1 MASALNE
8 ISAAN
13 QSNAATRIVGPSR
26 RGAVTMP
33 PSPTVTLSY
42 IRGNLRPIYS
52 QAAGRTHPIPGD
64 RRLNSAVDS
73 PRRSSLLKAAVFW
86 LAIAAFAL
94 IALYA
99 RLLHLSFD
107 GDYQGWASA
116 SCMTMA
122 HSFNQLGAVHLHFVP
137 IQNNLPL
144 GSDPDVYLHWPPL
157 FPLLLSVV
165 TRIFGDHESS
175 GRLFALTI
183 TLATTC
189 VVIAIARRFYGTRIA
204 LLSGFFFLTARA
216 TYEGGRAILHQ
227 PLAILFGSATVLL
240 FLLALDIPSPSTTA
254 PFPAS
259 RRRLFAIL
267 GLFATICTVLTA
279 WDPIFVPFGL
289 LLSSIYLRR
298 RDAIRLAGL
307 YLVAGVLTFVA
318 VQADYILAY
327 PALFR
332 NQFATIAFRAGL
344 KFNVDSSMRLHT
356 IVDSVHYT
364 TSQLSFIGTYSHA
377 LRWLFEGFG
386 TFTLLAPFLFLA
398 LWRQGDPRKNTSAVY
413 LLGGLGL
420 PWLLFYAVMRNYVS
434 IHPFALVLGAPF
446 LAITSGFVLD
456 RIWDRLHTATVAD
469 NNRRHVLRVMLVI
482 FPLLILYP
490 LFMAVRNAK
499 IPYEVAQYQYLSA
512 IIQRNT
518 PANAVTLS
526 SAQSAVPIYYSD
538 RHIVRGIVT
547 PELLRIAIPQ
557 ARAAFPGSPL
567 FFALQDDP
575 DIDRASFTNALQQ
588 FTPIAHQGDSTLYAV
603 PGAQSQTQA
612 ASTAGRTAAPND

>member
-1 MASALNE
+1 MPHDAS
-8 ISAAN
+8 I
-13 QSNAATRIVGPSR
+13 PS
-26 RGAVTMP
+26 
-33 PSPTVTLSY
+33 
-42 IRGNLRPIYS
+42 
-52 QAAGRTHPIPGD
+52 PGD
-64 RRLNSAVDS
+64 RRLNLAVES
-73 PRRSSLLKAAVFW
+73 SRRSHLFKAAAFW
-86 LAIAAFAL
+86 LAIAALAL
-94 IALYA
+94 VALYA

-122 HSFNQLGAVHLHFVP
+122 HSFNQLGALHLHFVP

-165 TRIFGDHESS
+165 TRILGDHESS
-175 GRLFALTI
+175 GRLFALAI
-183 TLATTC
+183 TLATTG
-189 VVIAIARRFYGTRIA
+189 VVIAIARHLYSTRIA

-227 PLAILFGSATVLL
+227 PLAMLFGSATVLL
-240 FLLALDIPSPSTTA
+240 FLLAVDIPSTA
-254 PFPAS
+254 TPYPAS
-259 RRRLFAIL
+259 RKRLFALL
-267 GLFATICTVLTA
+267 GLVATICTVLTA
-279 WDPIFVPFGL
+279 WDPIFIPFGL
-289 LLSSIYLRR
+289 LVSSIYLRR
-298 RDAIRLAGL
+298 RDAIRLTAL
-307 YLVAGVLTFVA
+307 YLLADVLTFVA
-318 VQADYILAY
+318 VQTDYILAY
-327 PALFR
+327 PALFK

-344 KFNVDSSMRLHT
+344 KFNVASSMRLHT

-398 LWRQGDPRKNTSAVY
+398 LWLPADRRQNTSAVY

-420 PWLLFYAVMRNYVS
+420 PWLVFFTIMRNYVS

-456 RIWDRLHTATVAD
+456 RIWDRLHTATIAD
-469 NNRRHVLRVMLVI
+469 NNRRHLLRVMLVI
-482 FPLLILYP
+482 LPLLILYP

-499 IPYEVAQYQYLSA
+499 TPFEAPQYQDLSPL
-512 IIQRNT
+512 IQRNT
-518 PANAVTLS
+518 TPNAVTLS

-547 PELLRIAIPQ
+547 PELLRLAIPQ

-567 FFALQDDP
+567 FFALQDEP
-575 DIDRASFTNALQQ
+575 DIDRASFTTALQQ
-588 FTPIAHQGDSTLYAV
+588 FTLVAHRGDSTLYAI
-603 PGAQSQTQA
+603 P
-612 ASTAGRTAAPND
+612 

>member
-1 MASALNE
+1 MPHDAIN
-8 ISAAN
+8 
-13 QSNAATRIVGPSR
+13 PS
-26 RGAVTMP
+26 T
-33 PSPTVTLSY
+33 
-42 IRGNLRPIYS
+42 
-52 QAAGRTHPIPGD
+52 GD
-64 RRLNSAVDS
+64 RRLNPAVET
-73 PRRSSLLKAAVFW
+73 PGRSYLLKTAALW
-86 LAIAAFAL
+86 LAVAALAL

-122 HSFNQLGAVHLHFVP
+122 HSFNQLGALHLHFVP

-165 TRIFGDHESS
+165 TRILGDHESS

-189 VVIAIARRFYGTRIA
+189 IVIAIARRLFGTRVA

-240 FLLALDIPSPSTTA
+240 FLLALDIPSTAISTTET
-254 PFPAS
+254 PPSPS
-259 RRRLFAIL
+259 RRRLFAAL
-267 GLFATICTVLTA
+267 GLLATICTILTA
-279 WDPIFVPFGL
+279 WDPIFIPLGL
-289 LLSSIYLRR
+289 LLCSIYLRR
-298 RDAIRLAGL
+298 RDAIRLASL
-307 YLVAGVLTFVA
+307 YFLADVLTFIA

-327 PALFR
+327 PALFK

-344 KFNVDSSMRLHT
+344 KFNVESSLRLHT
-356 IVDSVHYT
+356 IVDTVHYT
-364 TSQLSFIGTYSHA
+364 ESQLSFIGTYSQA

-398 LWRQGDPRKNTSAVY
+398 LWLQPNRRQNIPAVY
-413 LLGGLGL
+413 ILGGLGL
-420 PWLLFYAVMRNYVS
+420 PWLLFFVVMRNYVS

-456 RIWDRLHTATVAD
+456 RIWDRLHTATLAD
-469 NNRRHVLRVMLVI
+469 NNCRHLLQVMVI
-482 FPLLILYP
+482 ILPLLTLYP
-490 LFMAVRNAK
+490 LLMAVRNAR
-499 IPYEVAQYQYLSA
+499 IPFENPQYKDLSV
-512 IIQRNT
+512 IIQHNT
-518 PANAVTLS
+518 PPNAVTLS
-526 SAQSAVPIYYSD
+526 TAQSAVPIYYSD

-547 PELLRIAIPQ
+547 PDLLQMAIPQ
-557 ARAAFPGSPL
+557 AHAAFPGSPL
-567 FFALQDDP
+567 FFAIQDIP
-575 DIDRASFTNALQQ
+575 DIDRASFASALQQ
-588 FTPIAHQGDSTLYAV
+588 FDPIAHQGDSTLYAI
-603 PGAQSQTQA
+603 P
-612 ASTAGRTAAPND
+612 

>member
-1 MASALNE
+1 MTNS
-8 ISAAN
+8 
-13 QSNAATRIVGPSR
+13 PS
-26 RGAVTMP
+26 
-33 PSPTVTLSY
+33 
-42 IRGNLRPIYS
+42 
-52 QAAGRTHPIPGD
+52 PGD
-64 RRLNSAVDS
+64 RSLNSVES
-73 PRRSSLLKAAVFW
+73 PRRFSLFKAAALW
-86 LAIAAFAL
+86 LAIAALAL
-94 IALYA
+94 VALYA
-99 RLLHLSFD
+99 RLLHVSFD

-122 HSFNQLGAVHLHFVP
+122 HSFNQLGALHLHFVP
-137 IQNNLPL
+137 VQNNLPL

-165 TRIFGDHESS
+165 TRILGDHESS

-183 TLATTC
+183 TLATTG
-189 VVIAIARRFYGTRIA
+189 VVMAIARRLYGARVA

-227 PLAILFGSATVLL
+227 PLAMFFGSATVLL
-240 FLLALDIPSPSTTA
+240 FLLALDIPTDAIPATASPL
-254 PFPAS
+254 PAS

-267 GLFATICTVLTA
+267 GLFGTICTVLTA
-279 WDPIFVPFGL
+279 WDPIFIPFGL
-289 LLSSIYLRR
+289 LFSSLYLRR

-307 YLVAGVLTFVA
+307 YLVAAVLTFVA

-327 PALFR
+327 PALFK

-344 KFNVDSSMRLHT
+344 KFNVESSMRLHT

-398 LWRQGDPRKNTSAVY
+398 LWFQGDRRQNLSAAY

-420 PWLLFYAVMRNYVS
+420 PWLIFYAAMRNYVS

-456 RIWDRLHTATVAD
+456 RIWDHLHTAAVAD
-469 NNRRHVLRVMLVI
+469 NNRRHLLRVMVAI
-482 FPLLILYP
+482 FPLLVLYP

-499 IPYEVAQYQYLSA
+499 IPFEVPQYQYLSP
-512 IIQRNT
+512 IIQHNT
-518 PANAVTLS
+518 PPEAVTLS

-547 PELLRIAIPQ
+547 PELLQSAIPQ

-567 FFALQDDP
+567 FFALQDEP
-575 DIDRASFTNALQQ
+575 DIDRASFTTTLQQ
-588 FTPIAHQGDSTLYAV
+588 FTPIAHQGDSTLYAI
-603 PGAQSQTQA
+603 P
-612 ASTAGRTAAPND
+612 

>member
-1 MASALNE
+1 M
-8 ISAAN
+8 
-13 QSNAATRIVGPSR
+13 
-26 RGAVTMP
+26 
-33 PSPTVTLSY
+33 
-42 IRGNLRPIYS
+42 
-52 QAAGRTHPIPGD
+52 
-64 RRLNSAVDS
+64 NSVES
-73 PRRSSLLKAAVFW
+73 PRRSSLFKAAALW
-86 LAIAAFAL
+86 LAIAALAL
-94 IALYA
+94 VALYA
-99 RLLHLSFD
+99 RLLHVSFD

-122 HSFNQLGAVHLHFVP
+122 HSFNQLGALHLHFVP

-165 TRIFGDHESS
+165 TRILGDHESS

-183 TLATTC
+183 TLATTG
-189 VVIAIARRFYGTRIA
+189 VVMAIARRLYGTRVA

-227 PLAILFGSATVLL
+227 PLAMFFGSATVLL
-240 FLLALDIPSPSTTA
+240 FLLALDIPTEAIPASPL
-254 PFPAS
+254 PAS

-267 GLFATICTVLTA
+267 GLFATICTVFTA
-279 WDPIFVPFGL
+279 WDPIFIPFGL
-289 LLSSIYLRR
+289 LFSSLYLRR
-298 RDAIRLAGL
+298 RNAIRLAGL
-307 YLVAGVLTFVA
+307 YLVAAVLTFVA
-318 VQADYILAY
+318 VQVDYILSY
-327 PALFR
+327 PALFK

-344 KFNVDSSMRLHT
+344 KFNVESSMRLHT

-398 LWRQGDPRKNTSAVY
+398 LWFQGDRRQNLSAVY

-420 PWLLFYAVMRNYVS
+420 PWLIFYAAMRNYVS

-456 RIWDRLHTATVAD
+456 RIWDRLHTAGVAD
-469 NNRRHVLRVMLVI
+469 NNRRHLLRVMVAI
-482 FPLLILYP
+482 FPLLVLYP

-499 IPYEVAQYQYLSA
+499 IPFEVPQYQYLSP
-512 IIQRNT
+512 IIQHNT
-518 PANAVTLS
+518 PPEAVTLS

-547 PELLRIAIPQ
+547 PELLQLAIPQ

-567 FFALQDDP
+567 FFALQDEP
-575 DIDRASFTNALQQ
+575 DIDRASFTTTLQQ
-588 FTPIAHQGDSTLYAV
+588 FTPIAHQGDSTLYAI
-603 PGAQSQTQA
+603 P
-612 ASTAGRTAAPND
+612 

>member
-1 MASALNE
+1 LNL
-8 ISAAN
+8 
-13 QSNAATRIVGPSR
+13 
-26 RGAVTMP
+26 AVEP
-33 PSPTVTLSY
+33 PRHSY
-42 IRGNLRPIYS
+42 
-52 QAAGRTHPIPGD
+52 
-64 RRLNSAVDS
+64 
-73 PRRSSLLKAAVFW
+73 LLKAAAFW
-86 LAIAAFAL
+86 LAIAALAL

-99 RLLHLSFD
+99 SLLHLTFD

-122 HSFNQLGAVHLHFVP
+122 HSFNQLGALHTHFVP

-157 FPLLLSVV
+157 FPLLLSVI

-189 VVIAIARRFYGTRIA
+189 IVIAIARRLYGTRIA

-227 PLAILFGSATVLL
+227 PLAMFFGSATVLL
-240 FLLALDIPSPSTTA
+240 FLFALDIPATASPHS
-254 PFPAS
+254 AS
-259 RRRLFAIL
+259 RRRLFATL

-279 WDPIFVPFGL
+279 WDPIFIPFGL

-307 YLVAGVLTFVA
+307 YLLADVVTFVA

-344 KFNVDSSMRLHT
+344 KFNVESSMRLHT

-364 TSQLSFIGTYSHA
+364 ISQLSFIGSCSHI

-398 LWRQGDPRKNTSAVY
+398 LWLQPDRRQNTSEVY

-420 PWLLFYAVMRNYVS
+420 PWLIFYAVMRNYVS

-446 LAITSGFVLD
+446 LAITSGYVLN
-456 RIWDRLHTATVAD
+456 RIWDLLHTATIAD
-469 NNRRHVLRVMLVI
+469 NNRRHLLRVMLII
-482 FPLLILYP
+482 FPLLTLYP

-499 IPYEVAQYQYLSA
+499 IPFQSPQYQDLSL
-512 IIQRNT
+512 IIQNNT
-518 PANAVTLS
+518 PPNAVTLS
-526 SAQSAVPIYYSD
+526 SAESAVPIYYSD

-547 PELLRIAIPQ
+547 PDLLRLAIPQ
-557 ARAAFPGSPL
+557 ARAAFPGTPL
-567 FFALQDDP
+567 FFAIQDAP
-575 DIDRASFTNALQQ
+575 DLDRASFANILQQ
-588 FTPIAHQGDSTLYAV
+588 FKGIAHRGDSTLYAI
-603 PGAQSQTQA
+603 P
-612 ASTAGRTAAPND
+612 

>member
-1 MASALNE
+1 MPHDAS
-8 ISAAN
+8 I
-13 QSNAATRIVGPSR
+13 PS
-26 RGAVTMP
+26 T
-33 PSPTVTLSY
+33 
-42 IRGNLRPIYS
+42 
-52 QAAGRTHPIPGD
+52 GD
-64 RRLNSAVDS
+64 RRLSPAVAT
-73 PRRSSLLKAAVFW
+73 PRRSYLLKAAAFW
-86 LAIAAFAL
+86 LAIAALAL
-94 IALYA
+94 VALYA

-122 HSFNQLGAVHLHFVP
+122 HSFNQLGALHLHFVP

-165 TRIFGDHESS
+165 TRTFGDHESS

-189 VVIAIARRFYGTRIA
+189 VVIAIARRLYGTRIA

-227 PLAILFGSATVLL
+227 PLAMFFGAATVLL
-240 FLLALDIPSPSTTA
+240 FLLAVDLPQAVAPHST
-254 PFPAS
+254 S
-259 RRRLFAIL
+259 RSRLFAIL

-279 WDPIFVPFGL
+279 WDPIFIPLGL

-298 RDAIRLAGL
+298 RDAIRLAAL
-307 YLVAGVLTFVA
+307 YLVADVLTFIA

-327 PALFR
+327 PALFK
-332 NQFATIAFRAGL
+332 NQFATIAYRAGL
-344 KFNVDSSMRLHT
+344 KFNAESSMRLHT
-356 IVDSVHYT
+356 IVDSVHYSF
-364 TSQLSFIGTYSHA
+364 SQFSFIGSYSHA
-377 LRWLFEGFG
+377 LRWLVEGFG

-398 LWRQGDPRKNTSAVY
+398 LWLQRDRRQNTSAVY

-420 PWLLFYAVMRNYVS
+420 PWLVFFAVMRNYVS

-456 RIWDRLHTATVAD
+456 RIWDRLHTATIAD
-469 NNRRHVLRVMLVI
+469 NSRRHLLRVMLI
-482 FPLLILYP
+482 ILPLLVLYP

-499 IPYEVAQYQYLSA
+499 TPYEPPQYQDLSV
-512 IIQRNT
+512 IVQHNT
-518 PANAVTLS
+518 PPNAVTLS

-538 RHIVRGIVT
+538 RHIVRGIVS
-547 PELLRIAIPQ
+547 PELLHLAIPQ

-567 FFALQDDP
+567 FFAIQDMP
-575 DIDRASFTNALQQ
+575 DIDRASFTDTLKQ
-588 FTPIAHQGDSTLYAV
+588 FTPIAHQGDSTLYAI
-603 PGAQSQTQA
+603 P
-612 ASTAGRTAAPND
+612 

>member
-1 MASALNE
+1 M
-8 ISAAN
+8 
-13 QSNAATRIVGPSR
+13 QSQGGRLQLLH
-26 RGAVTMP
+26 
-33 PSPTVTLSY
+33 SPTYEAIFAQSSSKPRDEFT
-42 IRGNLRPIYS
+42 PF
-52 QAAGRTHPIPGD
+52 PGD
-64 RRLNSAVDS
+64 RSLNSVES
-73 PRRSSLLKAAVFW
+73 LRRSSLFKAAALW
-86 LAIAAFAL
+86 LAIAALAL
-94 IALYA
+94 VALYA
-99 RLLHLSFD
+99 RLLHVSFD

-122 HSFNQLGAVHLHFVP
+122 HSFNQLGAFHLHFVP

-157 FPLLLSVV
+157 FPLLLSIV
-165 TRIFGDHESS
+165 TRILGDHESS

-189 VVIAIARRFYGTRIA
+189 VVTAIARRLYETRIA
-204 LLSGFFFLTARA
+204 LLAGFFFLTARA

-227 PLAILFGSATVLL
+227 PLAMFFGCATVFL
-240 FLLALDIPSPSTTA
+240 FLLAADIPTTA
-254 PFPAS
+254 APQSAS
-259 RRRLFAIL
+259 RKRLFAIA
-267 GLFATICTVLTA
+267 GLFATTCTVLTA
-279 WDPIFVPFGL
+279 WDPIFIPFGL
-289 LLSSIYLRR
+289 LLASLYLRR

-307 YLVAGVLTFVA
+307 YLLADVLTFVA
-318 VQADYILAY
+318 VQTDYILAY

-344 KFNVDSSMRLHT
+344 KFNVESSTRLHT

-398 LWRQGDPRKNTSAVY
+398 FWLQGNRRQNTSAVY

-420 PWLLFYAVMRNYVS
+420 PWLLFYAAMRNYVS

-456 RIWDRLHTATVAD
+456 RIWDRLHSATIAD
-469 NNRRHVLRVMLVI
+469 NNRRHLLRVMVVI

-499 IPYEVAQYQYLSA
+499 IPFEVPQYQDLSP

-518 PANAVTLS
+518 TPNAVTLS

-547 PELLRIAIPQ
+547 PELLQLAIPQ
-557 ARAAFPGSPL
+557 ARAAFPGSPI
-567 FFALQDDP
+567 FFALQDTP
-575 DIDRASFTNALQQ
+575 DIDRASFTTALQQ
-588 FTPIAHQGDSTLYAV
+588 FTLIAHQGDSTLYAI
-603 PGAQSQTQA
+603 P
-612 ASTAGRTAAPND
+612 

>member
-1 MASALNE
+1 LNPVE
-8 ISAAN
+8 
-13 QSNAATRIVGPSR
+13 
-26 RGAVTMP
+26 
-33 PSPTVTLSY
+33 
-42 IRGNLRPIYS
+42 
-52 QAAGRTHPIPGD
+52 
-64 RRLNSAVDS
+64 S
-73 PRRSSLLKAAVFW
+73 PRRSYLFKAAAFW
-86 LAIAAFAL
+86 LAIAALAL
-94 IALYA
+94 VALYA

-122 HSFNQLGAVHLHFVP
+122 HSFNQLGALHTHFVP

-165 TRIFGDHESS
+165 TRILGDHESS

-189 VVIAIARRFYGTRIA
+189 VVMAIARRLYGTRVA

-227 PLAILFGSATVLL
+227 PLAMFFGGATVLL
-240 FLLALDIPSPSTTA
+240 FLLAADIPTAASPSTA
-254 PFPAS
+254 AQHSPS

-267 GLFATICTVLTA
+267 GLVATICTVLTA
-279 WDPIFVPFGL
+279 WDPIFIPFGL

-307 YLVAGVLTFVA
+307 YLLADVLTFVA

-327 PALFR
+327 PALFK

-344 KFNVDSSMRLHT
+344 KFNVESSMRLHT

-364 TSQLSFIGTYSHA
+364 TSQLSFVGTYSHA

-398 LWRQGDPRKNTSAVY
+398 LWLQRDRRQDTSAVY

-420 PWLLFYAVMRNYVS
+420 PWLIFYAVMRNYVS

-456 RIWDRLHTATVAD
+456 RIWDRLHSATVAD
-469 NNRRHVLRVMLVI
+469 NNRRHLLRVMLVI
-482 FPLLILYP
+482 FPLLTLYP
-490 LFMAVRNAK
+490 LFMAGRNAR
-499 IPYEVAQYQYLSA
+499 IPYEAPQYQNLSL
-512 IIQRNT
+512 IIQHNT
-518 PANAVTLS
+518 PPNAVTLS
-526 SAQSAVPIYYSD
+526 SAESAVPIYYSD
-538 RHIVRGIVT
+538 RHVVRGIVT
-547 PELLRIAIPQ
+547 PDLLRLAIPQ

-567 FFALQDDP
+567 FFAIQDTP
-575 DIDRASFTNALQQ
+575 DIDRATFTNTLQQ
-588 FTPIAHQGDSTLYAV
+588 FTPIAHQGDSTLYSI
-603 PGAQSQTQA
+603 P
-612 ASTAGRTAAPND
+612 

>member
-1 MASALNE
+1 MN
-8 ISAAN
+8 
-13 QSNAATRIVGPSR
+13 V
-26 RGAVTMP
+26 AVE
-33 PSPTVTLSY
+33 SPGRSY
-42 IRGNLRPIYS
+42 LF
-52 QAAGRTHPIPGD
+52 
-64 RRLNSAVDS
+64 
-73 PRRSSLLKAAVFW
+73 KAAAFW
-86 LAIAAFAL
+86 LAVAALAL
-94 IALYA
+94 VVLYA

-122 HSFNQLGAVHLHFVP
+122 HSFNQFGALHLHFVP
-137 IQNNLPL
+137 IQNNLPF

-165 TRIFGDHESS
+165 TRILGDHESS

-189 VVIAIARRFYGTRIA
+189 IVIAIARRLYGIRIA
-204 LLSGFFFLTARA
+204 LLSGFFFLAARA

-227 PLAILFGSATVLL
+227 PLAMLFGSATVLL
-240 FLLALDIPSPSTTA
+240 FLLAVDMPSTAMPATGA
-254 PFPAS
+254 PHSTS

-267 GLFATICTVLTA
+267 GLGATICTVLTA
-279 WDPIFVPFGL
+279 WDPIFIPFGI

-307 YLVAGVLTFVA
+307 YLLADVLTFVA

-344 KFNVDSSMRLHT
+344 KFNVESSMRLHT

-398 LWRQGDPRKNTSAVY
+398 LWLQPDRRQNTSAVY

-420 PWLLFYAVMRNYVS
+420 PWLIFYGAMRNYVS

-456 RIWDRLHTATVAD
+456 RIWDHLHTATVAD
-469 NNRRHVLRVMLVI
+469 NNRRHLLRVMLVI
-482 FPLLILYP
+482 FPVLTLYP

-499 IPYEVAQYQYLSA
+499 IPFEAPQYQDLSA
-512 IIQRNT
+512 ITQHNT
-518 PANAVTLS
+518 SPNAVTLS
-526 SAQSAVPIYYSD
+526 SAESAVPIYYSD

-547 PELLRIAIPQ
+547 PDLLRLAIPQ
-557 ARAAFPGSPL
+557 ARAAFPESPL
-567 FFALQDDP
+567 FFALQDTP
-575 DIDRASFTNALQQ
+575 EIDRASFANTLQQ
-588 FTPIAHQGDSTLYAV
+588 FTPVAHQGDSTLYAI
-603 PGAQSQTQA
+603 
-612 ASTAGRTAAPND
+612 R